1 MEKVFIVNV
10 AATVPSDGKRRV
22 EFEPTELNSL
32 LSDGWSIVE
41 YKIVEKEGNSAYS
54 IVYTLRK

>member
-10 AATVPSDGKRRV
+10 VATVPAGGNRNV

-32 LSDGWSIVE
+32 LSSGWSISE
-41 YKIVEKEGNSAYS
+41 YKIVEKEGNSTYS
-54 IVYTLRK
+54 IVYILRK